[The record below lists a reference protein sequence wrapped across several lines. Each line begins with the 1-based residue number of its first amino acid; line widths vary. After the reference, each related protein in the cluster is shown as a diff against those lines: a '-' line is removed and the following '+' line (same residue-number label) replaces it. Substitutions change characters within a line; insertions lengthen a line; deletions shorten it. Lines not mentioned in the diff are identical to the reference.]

1 MEVGSGAPM
10 TVCKSLRPEK
20 GAPAGIPEGKV
31 PVPVSAFGSTGAPGP
46 AFGSTAAGGGEG
58 GGGGG

>member
-1 MEVGSGAPM
+1 M